1 MTVAQTMMGRSGRGR
16 GRIYELINS
25 NEIDSVKDGGRRM
38 IVTESIF
45 AYIKSLSHSM
55 VEDKDSS

>member
-1 MTVAQTMMGRSGRGR
+1 MMGRSGRGR